1 MNEICERCNA
11 KNSII
16 IDQVE
21 GEIVCQNCGKVYEER
36 IIDDEYEKRTYEN
49 DGGNNQIQ
57 RVGPPQNPTFGNEFG
72 TNLIIRENG
81 ETKKIKSFQ
90 KLTNTQK
97 NSLKIKSLLSS
108 VNVSYKL
115 IQEVEEIYDKINK
128 KLNMRGR
135 TIIHIIIAI
144 YYYVCKKEGS
154 SKTPKQVAEMF
165 HSLDSEL
172 NERKIKKAL
181 NSIKYEM
188 VEPSDE
194 KENIDSQQQLIKN
207 FVGGNEDKCQLRE
220 LSFKIV
226 ENLNKSSLLEGKSPK
241 TIAGLSLL
249 LSYRLLNDNLFDKN
263 KFYSTFSNK
272 ITLKNSYDII
282 KDSLN
287 IIIPDGYNKMI
298 NNNNLFP

>member
-1 MNEICERCNA
+1 MI
-11 KNSII
+11 
-16 IDQVE
+16 
-21 GEIVCQNCGKVYEER
+21 
-36 IIDDEYEKRTYEN
+36 
-49 DGGNNQIQ
+49 
-57 RVGPPQNPTFGNEFG
+57 F
-72 TNLIIRENG
+72 
-81 ETKKIKSFQ
+81 
-90 KLTNTQK
+90 
-97 NSLKIKSLLSS
+97 
-108 VNVSYKL
+108 
-115 IQEVEEIYDKINK
+115 DKINK
-128 KLNMRGR
+128 KICMRGR
-135 TIIHIIIAI
+135 NIIHIIIAI

-154 SKTPKQVAEMF
+154 SKTFKQVAEMF

-172 NERKIKKAL
+172 NERKIKRAL

-298 NNNNLFP
+298 NSNNLFP